1 MAESLDKEL
10 TEKDKKI
17 HGILTAVSH
26 ALDVEIQLVADGPE
40 GRLMPYFDINAMNS
54 KLAALM
60 VYVGANI
67 QPVSP
72 PYNRVHADVEY
83 WKRKF
88 ETIAV
93 VETPQKTESETAS

>member
-17 HGILTAVSH
+17 HGILTAVCH
-26 ALDVEIQLVADGPE
+26 ALHVPIELVADGPE
-40 GRLMPYFDINAMNS
+40 GRLMPYFDINGINS
-54 KLAALM
+54 KITALM

-72 PYNRVHADVEY
+72 PYNRVHADVEF
-83 WKRKF
+83 WKKIF
-88 ETIAV
+88 ETVAV
-93 VETPQKTESETAS
+93 VDQTEKTDSQTAP

>member
-1 MAESLDKEL
+1 MADSLDREL

-26 ALDVEIQLVADGPE
+26 ALDVPIELIAEGPA
-40 GRLMPYFDINAMNS
+40 GKLMPYFDINAMNS

-67 QPVSP
+67 QPVCP
-72 PYNRVHADVEY
+72 PYNRVHADIEY
-83 WKRKF
+83 WKKKF
-88 ETIAV
+88 EV
-93 VETPQKTESETAS
+93 VTVVDHPENTAP